1 MSDTVMDV
9 PPSLRKWFIFH
20 FITDIAF
27 AVPLFFAPEAFL
39 SIWGFTTF
47 NNLTARLTGA
57 ALAGIGVNSL
67 LMSAKGIESYSSMLS
82 LKIVWSV
89 SAIAGIVITIAEGG
103 PFSLYIFLSIFS
115 VFSLVWIYY
124 KRVVLKIIKAV
135 PLQPQP

>member
-1 MSDTVMDV
+1 MDV
-9 PPSLRKWFIFH
+9 PPSLRNG
-20 FITDIAF
+20 
-27 AVPLFFAPEAFL
+27 LFFISLQISLLRYLFFRTGGL
-39 SIWGFTTF
+39 SLLLGFTTF